1 MPPSYLVIL
10 CLQVYETKG
19 TLYLVTGSND
29 KNVNVYSVGV
39 SVLIVPSLVTMV
51 TNCYV
56 IAEMETGG
64 SVQFG

>member
-1 MPPSYLVIL
+1 MDLVPCIYLSVMVLSLQNVIDFAKFKAPPSYDYG

-39 SVLIVPSLVTMV
+39 SH
-51 TNCYV
+51 
-56 IAEMETGG
+56 
-64 SVQFG
+64 F